1 MRPLLTAL
9 LLAACSG
16 CATAPEAARQ
26 ERIRAAVQRYY
37 DRTGQLPAAVE
48 VNAHG
53 HGHGYAYAIPAPSL

>member
-9 LLAACSG
+9 LLACSG
-16 CATAPEAARQ
+16 CATTPEAARQ
-26 ERIRAAVQRYY
+26 ERIRAAVQSYY

-53 HGHGYAYAIPAPSL
+53 YAYVIPAPSL